1 MCRFLR
7 IYFPTMFQG
16 YCSVKRFAK
25 LAKILPCLKIFR
37 LLSDF
42 SMFADWHYLFSKINR
57 IMETIF
63 VGTKISL
70 DFSIMYFV
78 PLIIYGVDLTIS
90 FVVDKLDSFFF
101 KWQRVL
107 EKKRNMNHN
116 TETKISI
123 FVSKLFK
130 FVDEIQ
136 LYLRYFLTVFHEIHI
151 LRNILIQR

>member
-1 MCRFLR
+1 
-7 IYFPTMFQG
+7 MFVNFVQTRCICTQVCVGSCG
-16 YCSVKRFAK
+16 YTFQPCFRATVQSRDLQAWRFAK

-116 TETKISI
+116 I
-123 FVSKLFK
+123 
-130 FVDEIQ
+130 
-136 LYLRYFLTVFHEIHI
+136 Y
-151 LRNILIQR
+151 